1 MLDWVSRLLPL
12 IFSRE
17 TMVHVVDMNDGKLV
31 GIIPN
36 TDGVHGITL
45 AEDLNKGVIS
55 DGADS

>member
-1 MLDWVSRLLPL
+1 MLPL